1 MNRAD
6 RDALRRADA
15 LMGADAAPVIEAAD
29 APELSPGAGPE
40 PDADFAEHVPPADPL
55 ENLAERAMGD
65 PACAFADDV
74 ISALSQMRAEDRGR
88 FEAIRSALKRVGVRV
103 SVIDS
108 AIRAAAGDD
117 GGRPSQADLLIE
129 IAAECELFHTSDGT
143 AYADIRIADR
153 RETWPVKSR
162 GFRRWLG
169 RAFYERHGGA
179 ANAESVVAA
188 LGLIEARAHY
198 DGPARPIFL
207 RVGECEGRL
216 YLDLCN
222 DAWQAIE
229 IDAAGWR
236 IVSEPPCRFRRA
248 PGMLPL
254 PEPARGGSLAALRG
268 LLNVR
273 SDADFILSVSW
284 LLAAFRPRGPYPVL
298 ALAGE
303 QGSAK
308 TTFARVLR
316 LLIDPSAASQRTLPR
331 EDRDLFIAANN
342 AHILSFDNISGLPA
356 WISDTLCR
364 LATGGGFTTRALFT
378 DSDEVIFDAMRPIS
392 LNGIE
397 DVISRPDLAERA
409 IFLLLEA
416 IAETARRAEREID
429 AEIDAARPAIL
440 GALLDA
446 VSRGLARLPETRL
459 ARLPRLADFALW
471 ATACGDGLLWEPG
484 GFMAAFDANRA
495 AAIDDVI
502 ENDPVA
508 SAVRALMQDEAAE
521 ARTVW
526 TGTAQTLLGALKER
540 VSETVS
546 KAKAWPDSPRALSA
560 RLTRA
565 ATFLRSIGIEIERFH
580 AGRAKARM
588 ISIHFRPKEDGIFA
602 SASSASSA
610 MAENSHFSADA
621 NADAKFAADGRS
633 SAYRPH
639 RPHTVRSNP
648 LKTKPAGDADD
659 ADANFP
665 TFGAPENTHT
675 RRGVI

>member
-6 RDALRRADA
+6 KEALRRADA
-15 LMGADAAPVIEAAD
+15 LMGADAAPTIEAAD
-29 APELSPGAGPE
+29 ASQPA
-40 PDADFAEHVPPADPL
+40 ADFVEHKPHDPL
-55 ENLAERAMGD
+55 DGLVERAKAD

-74 ISALSQMRAEDRGR
+74 IEALAELRAEDRGR
-88 FEAIRSALKRVGVRV
+88 FEAIRAELKRAAVRVGVLDPM
-103 SVIDS
+103 IH
-108 AIRAAAGDD
+108 AAAGDD
-117 GGRPSQADLLIE
+117 GGRQTQADALIE
-129 IAAECELFHTSDGT
+129 IAGECELFHVADGT
-143 AYADIRIADR
+143 AFADIRIADR

-169 RAFYERHGGA
+169 RAFYERHGGV

-198 DGPARPIFL
+198 DGAERTIFL
-207 RVGECEGRL
+207 RVGEHGGRL
-216 YLDLCN
+216 YVDLCN
-222 DAWQAIE
+222 SEWQAIE
-229 IDAAGWR
+229 IDADGWR
-236 IVSEPPCRFRRA
+236 IISEPPCRFRRA
-248 PGMLPL
+248 AGMLPL
-254 PEPARGGSLAALRG
+254 PEPTRGGSLVALRG

-273 SDADFILSVSW
+273 SDADFILTGAW
-284 LLAAFRPRGPYPVL
+284 LLATFRPRGPYPVL

-342 AHILSFDNISGLPA
+342 AHVLSFDNVSGLPA

-378 DSDEVIFDAMRPIS
+378 DSDEVIFDATRPIS

-446 VSRGLARLPETRL
+446 VSRGLARLSETRL
-459 ARLPRLADFALW
+459 DRLPRMADFAVW
-471 ATACGDGLLWEPG
+471 AVACGDGVLWEPG

-502 ENDPVA
+502 ENDPIA
-508 SAVRALMQDEAAE
+508 SAVRALMQAEAAE

-588 ISIHFRPKEDGIFA
+588 ISIRCRPKEDGIFA
-602 SASSASSA
+602 SASSAPSA
-610 MAENSHFSADA
+610 IAENSHFSADA
-621 NADAKFAADGRS
+621 NADAKFAADDLP

-665 TFGAPENTHT
+665 TFGAPENKHM
-675 RRGVI
+675 RRGVL

>member
-1 MNRAD
+1 MSD
-6 RDALRRADA
+6 FS
-15 LMGADAAPVIEAAD
+15 EH
-29 APELSPGAGPE
+29 E
-40 PDADFAEHVPPADPL
+40 PAADPL
-55 ENLAERAMGD
+55 ENLAERAKAD
-65 PACAFADDV
+65 PAIAFSADV
-74 ISALSQMRAEDRGR
+74 IEALAELRAEDRGR
-88 FEAIRSALKRVGVRV
+88 FEAIRSALKRSGVRV
-103 SVIDS
+103 TVLDPLIC
-108 AIRAAAGDD
+108 AASGDE

-129 IAAECELFHTSDGT
+129 IAADAKLFHTSDGST

-169 RAFYERHGGA
+169 RAFYQKHGGA
-179 ANAESVVAA
+179 PNSDAMASAIAVIDAK
-188 LGLIEARAHY
+188 AHY
-198 DGPARPIFL
+198 DAPARPIFL
-207 RVGECEGRL
+207 RIGEHDGSL

-222 DAWQAIE
+222 DEWQAIE

-236 IVSEPPCRFRRA
+236 VVSEPPCRFRRA

-254 PEPARGGSLAALRG
+254 PEPARGGSIAMLRG
-268 LLNVR
+268 LLNVK
-273 SDADFILSVSW
+273 SDADFILAVAW

-342 AHILSFDNISGLPA
+342 AHVLCFDNVSGLPA

-378 DSDEVIFDAMRPIS
+378 DADEVIFDAMRPIS

-397 DVISRPDLAERA
+397 DVVSRPDLAERA

-429 AEIDAARPAIL
+429 AEIDTARPAIL

-446 VSRGLARLPETRL
+446 VATGLRRLPETRL

-471 ATACGDGLLWEPG
+471 TTACGDGVLWEPG
-484 GFMAAFDANRA
+484 AFMAAFDANRA
-495 AAIDDVI
+495 AAIEDVI

-526 TGTAQTLLGALKER
+526 TGTAQTLLGALKES
-540 VSETVS
+540 VPETVS
-546 KAKAWPDSPRALSA
+546 KAKNWPDSPRALSS
-560 RLTRA
+560 RLARA
-565 ATFLRSIGIEIERFH
+565 ATFLRSVAIEIERYH
-580 AGRAKARM
+580 EGRAKVRM
-588 ISIHFRPKEDGIFA
+588 ISIRSRPPEVGKFA
-602 SASSASSA
+602 SAPSAPSA
-610 MAENSHFSADA
+610 MAENGHFSADA

-633 SAYRPH
+633 SAHRPH

-648 LKTKPAGDADD
+648 LKTKPAGDADG
-659 ADANFP
+659 ADAKIP
-665 TFGAPENTHT
+665 TFRTPENTHT